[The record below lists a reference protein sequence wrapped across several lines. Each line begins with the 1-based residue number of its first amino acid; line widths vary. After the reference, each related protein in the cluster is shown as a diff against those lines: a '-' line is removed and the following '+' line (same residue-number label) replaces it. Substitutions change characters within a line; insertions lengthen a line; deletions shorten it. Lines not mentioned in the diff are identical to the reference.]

1 MKSIGEMSMEE
12 LGAFVCS
19 ALENEFDMTEVETW
33 SLDENMNEKF
43 EIFKQK
49 VVLKHDEK

>member
-1 MKSIGEMSMEE
+1 MKSIREMSMEE

-19 ALENEFDMTEVETW
+19 TLKNEFDMTEVETW

-43 EIFKQK
+43 EIFKAR
-49 VVLKHDEK
+49 VVLNHDEK